1 MMRVTTAVRPKLVLP
16 DAAGAIDLYVRVLG
30 ANEVAR
36 YTAGDV
42 VVFAEISVLGST
54 ITLKDADD
62 ADPVPE
68 PGPILDV
75 LCEDPDALATA
86 LLDAGASEVFAMSDQ
101 PYGGRWGRVRDPFGV
116 QWLLHSPATMS
127 PAEIQAEIQA
137 EIRAE
142 IRAEVTDGPAS
153 ED

>member
-1 MMRVTTAVRPKLVLP
+1 MARVTTSLRPKLVLP

-30 ANEVAR
+30 ATEIAR

-75 LCEDPDALATA
+75 LVEDPDTLANA
-86 LLDAGASEVFAMSDQ
+86 LLDAGAREVFAMSDQ
-101 PYGGRWGRVRDPFGV
+101 PFGGRWGRVRDPFGV
-116 QWLLHSPATMS
+116 QWLMHSPTTMS
-127 PAEIQAEIQA
+127 PAEIQAVVAA
-137 EIRAE
+137 ERP
-142 IRAEVTDGPAS
+142 DS
-153 ED
+153 